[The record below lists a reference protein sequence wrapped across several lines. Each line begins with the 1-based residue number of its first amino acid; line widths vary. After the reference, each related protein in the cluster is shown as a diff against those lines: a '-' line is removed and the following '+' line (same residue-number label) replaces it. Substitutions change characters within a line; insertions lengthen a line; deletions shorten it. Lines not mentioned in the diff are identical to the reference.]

1 MPITTPIMQIKQ
13 KDQMNE
19 RSRADCLM
27 QFWFSFWALMHSWT
41 PKSHEE
47 NIIMQTLTTKM
58 LIKNLHVCNLWFQG
72 LVYLRIS

>member
-13 KDQMNE
+13 KDQMNNE
-19 RSRADCLM
+19 QQSRLSDAILILLLGIDAFLD
-27 QFWFSFWALMHSWT
+27 
-41 PKSHEE
+41 E